1 MHALRP
7 YQQAAVDWLK
17 GRRSSCIVAPA
28 GAGKTVIAA
37 AGVQSLAASFSRVAW
52 LANTREQCDQART
65 ALGRVTLAEGC
76 EVVVGC
82 YGSFESLADFDLVV
96 IDEAHHLPSRTVYL
110 LVQSMSERAVLVGFT
125 ATPKHSNP
133 ERNHVMKQVFSDGF
147 FEIAK
152 SIVMDAG
159 GLVSGRLRVLK
170 TSEPGVFDSR
180 IEQEVQRKMGS
191 RFFGM
196 MKDERERQ
204 LRNQITHDLLR
215 ADDWRNGLI
224 VATAEEYMVQGEKVL
239 ILVGTVDHAETL
251 AGLLPGSAPC
261 FSRMGMKKRRE
272 TIAAFKDPVGVIRC
286 LIATSLADEGLDCP
300 VASVVIMACGGRE
313 SGRVIQRVG
322 RVMRPYA
329 GKASGLIIDLEDAG
343 ARTAYNQHKAR
354 LKIYRAEGYCDSPF
368 RSPLFGSAAAGH

>member
-1 MHALRP
+1 MHSLRP

-17 GRRSSCIVAPA
+17 GRRSSLVVAPA

-37 AGVQSLAASFSRVAW
+37 AGVQALAASFSRVAW
-52 LANTREQCDQART
+52 MANTREQCDQART

-82 YGSFESLADFDLVV
+82 YGSYESLADFDLVI

-110 LVQSMSERAVLVGFT
+110 LVQSMDERAVLVGFT

-133 ERNHVMKQVFSDGF
+133 ERNYVMEQVFSDGF
-147 FEIAK
+147 FVIPK
-152 SIVMDAG
+152 SEVMDAG

-170 TSEPGVFDSR
+170 TSAPGTHDNE
-180 IEQEVQRKMGS
+180 IEEEVQRKMGS
-191 RFFGM
+191 RFFGA

-204 LRNQITHDLLR
+204 LRNQITHELLR
-215 ADDWRNGLI
+215 ADPQRNALI
-224 VATAEEYMVQGEKVL
+224 AATVCAHLASGAKVL
-239 ILVGTVDHAETL
+239 VLVGTVEHAELL
-251 AGLLPGSAPC
+251 AATIPGAAAC
-261 FSRMGMKKRRE
+261 FSRMGMRLRRE
-272 TIAAFKDPVGVIRC
+272 TIAAFKDSESATRC

-300 VASVVIMACGGRE
+300 VAEVVVMACGGRE

-322 RVMRPYA
+322 RVMRPHA

-343 ARTAYNQHKAR
+343 ARTAYNQHRAR
-354 LKIYRAEGYCDSPF
+354 LKVYRAEGYYDSPSRPSLA
-368 RSPLFGSAAAGH
+368 RSACSGD